1 MFQIL
6 AGNCVFS
13 CAQVFPGVPSQA
25 SGETVFLS
33 LERVVPFL
41 IGCMNPPPLP
51 FVMPI
56 NRITVNSGT
65 HNLQTLLES
74 GAEQSSLELS
84 SIHQL
89 SIPLVPPLQATAGFR
104 TQRT

>member
-1 MFQIL
+1 MFQLL

-25 SGETVFLS
+25 NGETVFLS

-56 NRITVNSGT
+56 NNGWSAGNQNQLQILPAQTAQT
-65 HNLQTLLES
+65 H
-74 GAEQSSLELS
+74 
-84 SIHQL
+84 
-89 SIPLVPPLQATAGFR
+89 
-104 TQRT
+104 